1 MVICVSYQNVVRLN
15 ISGQAFIYRND
26 NNVVLTLL
34 SQNMYNFNTL
44 YGV

>member
-1 MVICVSYQNVVRLN
+1 MLSDVN
-15 ISGQAFIYRND
+15 ISGQAFNYGND

-34 SQNMYNFNTL
+34 SQNVYHFNTL